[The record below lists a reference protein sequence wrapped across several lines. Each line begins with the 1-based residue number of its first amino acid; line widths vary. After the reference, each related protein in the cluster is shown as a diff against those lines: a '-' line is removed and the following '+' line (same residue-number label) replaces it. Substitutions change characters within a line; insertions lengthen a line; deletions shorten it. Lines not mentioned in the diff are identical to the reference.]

1 MLTAA
6 EEQAAH
12 VLLPRGLKH
21 IQTVGLVLFHAALN
35 KDNGNLVR
43 VERTW
48 FGFDQFVD
56 STLKSVI
63 CDSCESPEKNTFFI
77 TDLSQREHLPGT
89 RTFDCGSFMRF
100 GIMFSA

>member
-12 VLLPRGLKH
+12 VLLPGGLKH

-56 STLKSVI
+56 STVKSAI
-63 CDSCESPEKNTFFI
+63 CDSCESPE
-77 TDLSQREHLPGT
+77 
-89 RTFDCGSFMRF
+89 
-100 GIMFSA
+100 

>member
-12 VLLPRGLKH
+12 ILLPRGLTH

-35 KDNGNLVR
+35 KDKGNLVH

-56 STLKSVI
+56 SIVKSVI
-63 CDSCESPEKNTFFI
+63 
-77 TDLSQREHLPGT
+77 
-89 RTFDCGSFMRF
+89 
-100 GIMFSA
+100 

>member
-35 KDNGNLVR
+35 KDGNLVR
-43 VERTW
+43 V
-48 FGFDQFVD
+48 DQFVV
-56 STLKSVI
+56 STVRSAI
-63 CDSCESPEKNTFFI
+63 CDSCESPEQNPSSLIQVSENTC
-77 TDLSQREHLPGT
+77 QERVHLT
-89 RTFDCGSFMRF
+89 VAHS
-100 GIMFSA
+100 

>member
-12 VLLPRGLKH
+12 ILLPRGLKH

-35 KDNGNLVR
+35 KDNGNLAR

-48 FGFDQFVD
+48 FGFD
-56 STLKSVI
+56 
-63 CDSCESPEKNTFFI
+63 
-77 TDLSQREHLPGT
+77 
-89 RTFDCGSFMRF
+89 
-100 GIMFSA
+100 